1 MITDYGMIHSMICTG
16 LQITD
21 YRRFI
26 TVRVETRTGTGS
38 VES

>member
-21 YRRFI
+21 YRFI